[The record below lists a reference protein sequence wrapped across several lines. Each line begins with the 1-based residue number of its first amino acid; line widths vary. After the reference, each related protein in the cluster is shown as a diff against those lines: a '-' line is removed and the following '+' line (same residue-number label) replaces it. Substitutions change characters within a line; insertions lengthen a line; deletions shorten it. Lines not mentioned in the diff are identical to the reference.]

1 MLLIFALRLLFL
13 LLLYGFLA
21 LLIYLIW
28 RDLQVRSQ
36 PATPRTPGL
45 ADAPRGPRLTVIA
58 SGETGLPEGR
68 HYPLGSITTLGRDL
82 ANDITI
88 ADTFASSRHARI
100 EQREGR
106 FWLEDLG
113 STNGTLLNGATL
125 APYDPVPLDP
135 GDVIAIGQTRFKV
148 G

>member
-1 MLLIFALRLLFL
+1 MLLIFALRILFL
-13 LLLYGFLA
+13 LLLYGFLG
-21 LLIYLIW
+21 LLVYLIW
-28 RDLQVRSQ
+28 RDLKARSRPAGHEASTIAQV
-36 PATPRTPGL
+36 
-45 ADAPRGPRLTVIA
+45 PRGPRLTVIA

-68 HYPLGSITTLGRDL
+68 QYPMGSITTLGRDL

-88 ADTFASSRHARI
+88 ADSFASSRHARI

-113 STNGTLLNGATL
+113 STNGTHLNGAQL

-135 GDVIAIGQTRFKV
+135 GDVISIGQTRFKV